1 MFFNILWY
9 FSFNPIKQVNYSGL
23 YITDDTNTAKFPEP
37 TGRFSTINLFHRGH
51 YEVHGDPDQ
60 LPPTP
65 AVPVPFSFTR
75 RPSPSASAS
84 TETPP
89 RAGIPRASGMFHARL
104 FQRLLVCICIC
115 NWSLLLKSHF
125 IIYKYHFRPI
135 GVILR
140 QSDLSPGQ
148 SILRK

>member
-89 RAGIPRASGMFHARL
+89 RAGIPRAVRHVFKQVAVTINTH
-104 FQRLLVCICIC
+104 
-115 NWSLLLKSHF
+115 
-125 IIYKYHFRPI
+125 
-135 GVILR
+135 
-140 QSDLSPGQ
+140 Q
-148 SILRK
+148 SINRCTQYYLLTCIPT